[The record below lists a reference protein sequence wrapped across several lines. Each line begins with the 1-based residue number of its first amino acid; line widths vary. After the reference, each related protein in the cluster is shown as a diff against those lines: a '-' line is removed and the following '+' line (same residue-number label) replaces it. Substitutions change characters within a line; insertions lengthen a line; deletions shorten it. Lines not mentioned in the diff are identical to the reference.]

1 MATSTYLSNLSELT
15 VNSVSLVDQC
25 TGIVFTQ
32 LREALDKTT
41 LADTGRTYTGGL
53 YNNECTMTLFQS
65 YAASE
70 TYQTLA
76 SIVGTQTTVVATVVE
91 GAVTKVFTLANC
103 YLESMPVINGRFGRI
118 KHRRF
123 DLHGWRA
130 KRQLITAITWPDTR
144 RQSETEIE
152 SYPYTRG

>member
-1 MATSTYLSNLSELT
+1 MATTTYLSNLSALT

-65 YAASE
+65 YAAARLTKLWHQS
-70 TYQTLA
+70 LA
-76 SIVGTQTTVVATVVE
+76 VKQRSLQQLL
-91 GAVTKVFTLANC
+91 KV
-103 YLESMPVINGRFGRI
+103 
-118 KHRRF
+118 
-123 DLHGWRA
+123 
-130 KRQLITAITWPDTR
+130 Q
-144 RQSETEIE
+144 
-152 SYPYTRG
+152 

>member
-1 MATSTYLSNLSELT
+1 MATTTYLSNLSALT

-32 LREALDKTT
+32 LRESLDKTT

-76 SIVGTQTTVVATVVE
+76 SLVGTRTTVVATVIE
-91 GAVTKVFTLANC
+91 GAVTKVFTLSDC
-103 YLESMPVINGRFGRI
+103 YLESMPVINGALGELSTV
-118 KHRRF
+118 
-123 DLHGWRA
+123 DLSFTGGA
-130 KRQLITAITWPDTR
+130 L
-144 RQSETEIE
+144 SV
-152 SYPYTRG
+152 S

>member
-1 MATSTYLSNLSELT
+1 MATTTYLSNLSALT

-70 TYQTLA
+70 TYQTLGKQ
-76 SIVGTQTTVVATVVE
+76 S
-91 GAVTKVFTLANC
+91 LAQPQQ
-103 YLESMPVINGRFGRI
+103 LLQLS
-118 KHRRF
+118 
-123 DLHGWRA
+123 LRA
-130 KRQLITAITWPDTR
+130 L
-144 RQSETEIE
+144 
-152 SYPYTRG
+152 